1 MGECKLERVVSL
13 CGQDASL
20 WEEEE
25 AAGGLDQRH
34 GLGHRQDEGAEV
46 VDGEK
51 EGAPRGADCDKRCP
65 QSHRRRACRILLP
78 LRELGRR
85 EAGTNDDGSLSCWGA
100 NITDTRLCAKDGRQ
114 LFTVRSDNWNEK
126 LGTVDASDVALITG
140 NTHGGKTV
148 LAPVRLRDFL
158 RQIGDHGEYVGL
170 SPKQSLCDEELDAK
184 VSIRFQTT
192 FLPISEADAIE
203 FATSAYSYATRDAND
218 PKNLVVLAS
227 SQGIALQQDQVG
239 DSMIYHHQVG
249 DDGKISR
256 HWLEA
261 EKSRHAVGQQQV
273 ETEHERQDAL
283 KRGKATSCVIGP
295 KCVGTRFNALLT
307 VQIPLQ
313 QRTSARRRGL
323 DPWTPAHTL
332 ESHPAAGLQPMSAQM
347 LDEVELVEQAFE
359 CDIEEALCIIPEI
372 LSHEMC
378 EEAMD
383 DGEDMLRSAMDDEMK
398 LTLVPQC
405 ASFSLECDSE
415 LRCPS
420 MKRGESGSAVGEAN
434 AARVSVGSRVAKDAG
449 NHKLRVMEADS
460 EQTLARHP
468 NEHIT
473 ITVIFYYTV
482 KGGVPS
488 SEDVVR
494 AIDDLESMYRA
505 TNAAR
510 LADSTL
516 DYMKGP
522 LSQTAMVHAPG
533 EAKPKIFELKGTP
546 DFPVD
551 GPTQEPVMVMLQPAV
566 AGEDKEG
573 EKKFDDEVASFLVS
587 LAAGMTAAG
596 MTDEE
601 RELAELEASIIK
613 AKSPGQKV
621 SPMKAPDVSEEHL
634 ARMRGIIAKNTALGI
649 KESTYRK
656 LIAYLEAFDLECKID
671 KRWVESIMDEY
682 KATAGVGAMTVK
694 EDGPPMPWDFV
705 HEEGAK

>member
-1 MGECKLERVVSL
+1 MCDQCGAGRMHLFGKKKKQPSTSDTASAIAELHEVRTAINAALKATGGVHAGYSCHFVSW
-13 CGQDASL
+13 D
-20 WEEEE
+20 
-25 AAGGLDQRH
+25 D
-34 GLGHRQDEGAEV
+34 V
-46 VDGEK
+46 
-51 EGAPRGADCDKRCP
+51 KR
-65 QSHRRRACRILLP
+65 
-78 LRELGRR
+78 
-85 EAGTNDDGSLSCWGA
+85 GTNDDGSLSCWGA

-148 LAPVRLRDFL
+148 LAPVTLRDFL
-158 RQIGDHGEYVGL
+158 RRIGDHGEYVGL

-192 FLPISEADAIE
+192 FLPISEADGDAIE

-239 DSMIYHHQVG
+239 DAMIYHHQVS

-273 ETEHERQDAL
+273 ESEHERQDAL

-313 QRTSARRRGL
+313 QRISAQRRGPDL
-323 DPWTPAHTL
+323 WTGM
-332 ESHPAAGLQPMSAQM
+332 GLQAKCGMSAQM
-347 LDEVELVEQAFE
+347 PSCGMSAKMLDQFE
-359 CDIEEALCIIPEI
+359 EECMQALCIPA
-372 LSHEMC
+372 SCSYEMC
-378 EEAMD
+378 EGMAMD
-383 DGEDMLRSAMDDEMK
+383 EEEDIDELQCDVNLANELK
-398 LTLVPQC
+398 EIQCESLT
-405 ASFSLECDSE
+405 SGSLKCDSE
-415 LRCPS
+415 LRFRC
-420 MKRGESGSAVGEAN
+420 MKRGGRSSAVGEAN

-449 NHKLRVMEADS
+449 NHKLRVTEADS
-460 EQTLARHP
+460 QQTLARHP
-468 NEHIT
+468 SEHVT

-488 SEDVVR
+488 KEDVVR

-510 LADSTL
+510 LVDSTM

-533 EAKPKIFELKGTP
+533 GEAKPKIFELQGTL

-551 GPTQEPVMVMLQPAV
+551 GPTEEPVMVMLEKGVAAAAAV
-566 AGEDKEG
+566 
-573 EKKFDDEVASFLVS
+573 
-587 LAAGMTAAG
+587 GMSG
-596 MTDEE
+596 QE
-601 RELAELEASIIK
+601 RELAELEA
-613 AKSPGQKV
+613 
-621 SPMKAPDVSEEHL
+621 
-634 ARMRGIIAKNTALGI
+634 
-649 KESTYRK
+649 
-656 LIAYLEAFDLECKID
+656 
-671 KRWVESIMDEY
+671 
-682 KATAGVGAMTVK
+682 AM
-694 EDGPPMPWDFV
+694 G
-705 HEEGAK
+705 

>member
-1 MGECKLERVVSL
+1 MHLFGKKKKQPEASTSDTASAIAKMKEQKSL
-13 CGQDASL
+13 M
-20 WEEEE
+20 
-25 AAGGLDQRH
+25 
-34 GLGHRQDEGAEV
+34 
-46 VDGEK
+46 EK
-51 EGAPRGADCDKRCP
+51 K
-65 QSHRRRACRILLP
+65 
-78 LRELGRR
+78 RELHEVRTAINAALKATGGVHAGYSCHFVSWDDVKR
-85 EAGTNDDGSLSCWGA
+85 GTNDDGSLSCWGA

-148 LAPVRLRDFL
+148 LAPVTLRDFL
-158 RQIGDHGEYVGL
+158 RRIGDHGEYVGL
-170 SPKQSLCDEELDAK
+170 SPKQSLCDEDLDAK

-192 FLPISEADAIE
+192 FLPISEADGDAIE

-239 DSMIYHHQVG
+239 DAMIYHHQVS

-273 ETEHERQDAL
+273 ESEHERQDAL

-313 QRTSARRRGL
+313 QRISAQRRGPDL
-323 DPWTPAHTL
+323 WT
-332 ESHPAAGLQPMSAQM
+332 
-347 LDEVELVEQAFE
+347 VEEQ
-359 CDIEEALCIIPEI
+359 CMQALCIPA
-372 LSHEMC
+372 SCSYDDDDDDDDVYYC
-378 EEAMD
+378 EEMAMD
-383 DGEDMLRSAMDDEMK
+383 EEEDIDEIRCEVNLANK
-398 LTLVPQC
+398 LKEIQC
-405 ASFSLECDSE
+405 MSLECDSGV
-415 LRCPS
+415 RCRS
-420 MKRGESGSAVGEAN
+420 MKRGGSGSVVGEAN

-449 NHKLRVMEADS
+449 SHKLRVTEADS

-468 NEHIT
+468 SEHVT

-488 SEDVVR
+488 KEDVVR

-510 LADSTL
+510 LADSTM

-533 EAKPKIFELKGTP
+533 EAKPKIFELQGTL

-551 GPTQEPVMVMLQPAV
+551 GPTEEPVMVMLEEGVAAAV
-566 AGEDKEG
+566 
-573 EKKFDDEVASFLVS
+573 
-587 LAAGMTAAG
+587 AAGMS
-596 MTDEE
+596 DEE
-601 RELAELEASIIK
+601 RELAELKASM
-613 AKSPGQKV
+613 S
-621 SPMKAPDVSEEHL
+621 
-634 ARMRGIIAKNTALGI
+634 
-649 KESTYRK
+649 
-656 LIAYLEAFDLECKID
+656 
-671 KRWVESIMDEY
+671 
-682 KATAGVGAMTVK
+682 
-694 EDGPPMPWDFV
+694 
-705 HEEGAK
+705 

>member
-1 MGECKLERVVSL
+1 MERVVCDQCGAGRMHLFGKKKKQPEASTSDTASAIAKMKEQKSL
-13 CGQDASL
+13 M
-20 WEEEE
+20 
-25 AAGGLDQRH
+25 
-34 GLGHRQDEGAEV
+34 
-46 VDGEK
+46 EK
-51 EGAPRGADCDKRCP
+51 K
-65 QSHRRRACRILLP
+65 
-78 LRELGRR
+78 RELHEVRTAINAALKATGGVHAGYSCHFVSWDDVKR
-85 EAGTNDDGSLSCWGA
+85 GTNDDGSLSCWGA

-114 LFTVRSDNWNEK
+114 LLTVRSDNWNEK

-148 LAPVRLRDFL
+148 LAPVTLRDFL
-158 RQIGDHGEYVGL
+158 RRIGDHGEYVGL

-192 FLPISEADAIE
+192 FLPISEADGDAIE

-273 ETEHERQDAL
+273 ESEHERQDAL

-313 QRTSARRRGL
+313 QRISAQRRGPDL
-323 DPWTPAHTL
+323 WT
-332 ESHPAAGLQPMSAQM
+332 SMGLQAKHGMSAQMPSYGMSAQM
-347 LDEVELVEQAFE
+347 LDQVEVEEE
-359 CDIEEALCIIPEI
+359 CMQALCYEMCEQMAMDEEEDIDEI
-372 LSHEMC
+372 LSLEC
-378 EEAMD
+378 NS
-383 DGEDMLRSAMDDEMK
+383 EDIDEI
-398 LTLVPQC
+398 L
-405 ASFSLECDSE
+405 SLECNSE
-415 LRCPS
+415 VRCRS
-420 MKRGESGSAVGEAN
+420 MKRGGSGSVVGEAN

-449 NHKLRVMEADS
+449 SHKLRVTEADS

-468 NEHIT
+468 SEHVT

-488 SEDVVR
+488 KEDVVR

-505 TNAAR
+505 TNEAR
-510 LADSTL
+510 LADSTM

-533 EAKPKIFELKGTP
+533 EAKPKIFELQGTL

-551 GPTQEPVMVMLQPAV
+551 GPTEEPVMVMLEEGV
-566 AGEDKEG
+566 A
-573 EKKFDDEVASFLVS
+573 AAA
-587 LAAGMTAAG
+587 AAGMS
-596 MTDEE
+596 DEE
-601 RELAELEASIIK
+601 RELAELKASM
-613 AKSPGQKV
+613 S
-621 SPMKAPDVSEEHL
+621 
-634 ARMRGIIAKNTALGI
+634 
-649 KESTYRK
+649 
-656 LIAYLEAFDLECKID
+656 
-671 KRWVESIMDEY
+671 
-682 KATAGVGAMTVK
+682 
-694 EDGPPMPWDFV
+694 
-705 HEEGAK
+705 

>member
-1 MGECKLERVVSL
+1 MERVV
-13 CGQDASL
+13 
-20 WEEEE
+20 
-25 AAGGLDQRH
+25 
-34 GLGHRQDEGAEV
+34 
-46 VDGEK
+46 
-51 EGAPRGADCDKRCP
+51 CDKCGAGRMHLFGRKKKQP
-65 QSHRRRACRILLP
+65 STSDTASAIA
-78 LRELGRR
+78 ELHEVRTAINAALKATGGVHAGYSCHFVSWDDVKR
-85 EAGTNDDGSLSCWGA
+85 GTNDDGSLSCWGA

-148 LAPVRLRDFL
+148 LAPVTLRDFL
-158 RQIGDHGEYVGL
+158 RRIGDHGEYVGL
-170 SPKQSLCDEELDAK
+170 SPKQSLCDEDLDAK

-192 FLPISEADAIE
+192 FLPISEADGDAIE

-239 DSMIYHHQVG
+239 DAMIYHHQVS

-273 ETEHERQDAL
+273 ESEHERQDAL

-313 QRTSARRRGL
+313 QRISAQRRGPDL
-323 DPWTPAHTL
+323 WT
-332 ESHPAAGLQPMSAQM
+332 SMGLKAIHGMSAQMPSYGMSAQM
-347 LDEVELVEQAFE
+347 LDQVEVEEE
-359 CDIEEALCIIPEI
+359 CMQALCYEMCEQMAMDEEEDIDEI
-372 LSHEMC
+372 LS
-378 EEAMD
+378 
-383 DGEDMLRSAMDDEMK
+383 
-398 LTLVPQC
+398 
-405 ASFSLECDSE
+405 LECNSE
-415 LRCPS
+415 VRCRS
-420 MKRGESGSAVGEAN
+420 MKRGGSGSVVGEAN

-449 NHKLRVMEADS
+449 SHKLRVTEADS

-468 NEHIT
+468 SEHVT

-488 SEDVVR
+488 KEDVVR

-510 LADSTL
+510 LADSTM

-533 EAKPKIFELKGTP
+533 EAKPKIFELQGTL

-551 GPTQEPVMVMLQPAV
+551 GPTEEPVMVMLEEGVAAAV
-566 AGEDKEG
+566 
-573 EKKFDDEVASFLVS
+573 
-587 LAAGMTAAG
+587 AAGMS
-596 MTDEE
+596 DEE
-601 RELAELEASIIK
+601 RELAELKASM
-613 AKSPGQKV
+613 S
-621 SPMKAPDVSEEHL
+621 
-634 ARMRGIIAKNTALGI
+634 
-649 KESTYRK
+649 
-656 LIAYLEAFDLECKID
+656 
-671 KRWVESIMDEY
+671 
-682 KATAGVGAMTVK
+682 
-694 EDGPPMPWDFV
+694 
-705 HEEGAK
+705 

>member
-1 MGECKLERVVSL
+1 MHLFGKKKKQPEASTSDTASAIAKMKEQKSL
-13 CGQDASL
+13 M
-20 WEEEE
+20 
-25 AAGGLDQRH
+25 
-34 GLGHRQDEGAEV
+34 
-46 VDGEK
+46 EK
-51 EGAPRGADCDKRCP
+51 K
-65 QSHRRRACRILLP
+65 
-78 LRELGRR
+78 RELHEVRTAINAALKATGGVHAGYSCHFVSWDDVKR
-85 EAGTNDDGSLSCWGA
+85 GTNDDGSLSCWGA

-148 LAPVRLRDFL
+148 LAPVTLRDFL
-158 RQIGDHGEYVGL
+158 RRIGDHGEYVGL

-192 FLPISEADAIE
+192 FLPISEADGDAIE

-239 DSMIYHHQVG
+239 DAMIYHHQVS

-273 ETEHERQDAL
+273 ESEHERQDAL

-313 QRTSARRRGL
+313 QRISAQRRGPDL
-323 DPWTPAHTL
+323 WT
-332 ESHPAAGLQPMSAQM
+332 SMGLQAKHGMSAQMPSYGMSAQM
-347 LDEVELVEQAFE
+347 LDQVEVEEE
-359 CDIEEALCIIPEI
+359 CMQALCYEMCEQMAMDEEEDIDEI
-372 LSHEMC
+372 LSLEC
-378 EEAMD
+378 NS
-383 DGEDMLRSAMDDEMK
+383 EDIDEI
-398 LTLVPQC
+398 L
-405 ASFSLECDSE
+405 SLECNSE
-415 LRCPS
+415 VRCRS
-420 MKRGESGSAVGEAN
+420 MKRGGSGSVVGEAN

-449 NHKLRVMEADS
+449 SHKLRVTEADS
-460 EQTLARHP
+460 QQTLVRHP
-468 NEHIT
+468 SEHVT

-488 SEDVVR
+488 KEDVVR

-510 LADSTL
+510 LADSTM

-533 EAKPKIFELKGTP
+533 EAKPKIFELQGTL

-551 GPTQEPVMVMLQPAV
+551 GPTEEPVMVMLEEGVVVV
-566 AGEDKEG
+566 A
-573 EKKFDDEVASFLVS
+573 A
-587 LAAGMTAAG
+587 AAGMS
-596 MTDEE
+596 DEE
-601 RELAELEASIIK
+601 RELAELKASM
-613 AKSPGQKV
+613 S
-621 SPMKAPDVSEEHL
+621 
-634 ARMRGIIAKNTALGI
+634 
-649 KESTYRK
+649 
-656 LIAYLEAFDLECKID
+656 
-671 KRWVESIMDEY
+671 
-682 KATAGVGAMTVK
+682 
-694 EDGPPMPWDFV
+694 
-705 HEEGAK
+705 

>member
-1 MGECKLERVVSL
+1 MHLFGKKKKQPEASTSDTASAIAKMKEQKSL
-13 CGQDASL
+13 M
-20 WEEEE
+20 
-25 AAGGLDQRH
+25 
-34 GLGHRQDEGAEV
+34 
-46 VDGEK
+46 EK
-51 EGAPRGADCDKRCP
+51 K
-65 QSHRRRACRILLP
+65 
-78 LRELGRR
+78 RELHEVRTAINAALKATGGVHAGYPCHFVSWDDVKR
-85 EAGTNDDGSLSCWGA
+85 GTNDDGSLSCWGA

-148 LAPVRLRDFL
+148 LAPVTLRDFL
-158 RQIGDHGEYVGL
+158 RRIGDHGEYVGL

-192 FLPISEADAIE
+192 FLPISEADGDAIE

-239 DSMIYHHQVG
+239 DAMIYHHQVS

-273 ETEHERQDAL
+273 ESEHERQDAL

-313 QRTSARRRGL
+313 QRISAQRRGPDL
-323 DPWTPAHTL
+323 WT
-332 ESHPAAGLQPMSAQM
+332 
-347 LDEVELVEQAFE
+347 VEEQ
-359 CDIEEALCIIPEI
+359 CMQALCIPA
-372 LSHEMC
+372 SCSYDDDDDDDDVYYC
-378 EEAMD
+378 EEMAMNEE
-383 DGEDMLRSAMDDEMK
+383 EDIDEIRCEVNLANK
-398 LTLVPQC
+398 LKEIQC
-405 ASFSLECDSE
+405 MSLECDSE
-415 LRCPS
+415 VRCRS
-420 MKRGESGSAVGEAN
+420 MKRFGSGSAVGEAN

-449 NHKLRVMEADS
+449 SHKLRVTEADS

-468 NEHIT
+468 SEHVT

-488 SEDVVR
+488 KEDVVR

-510 LADSTL
+510 LADSTM

-533 EAKPKIFELKGTP
+533 EAKPKIFELQGTL

-551 GPTQEPVMVMLQPAV
+551 GPTEEPVMVMLEK
-566 AGEDKEG
+566 GEAAA
-573 EKKFDDEVASFLVS
+573 AS
-587 LAAGMTAAG
+587 AGMTH
-596 MTDEE
+596 EE
-601 RELAELEASIIK
+601 RELTELEASM
-613 AKSPGQKV
+613 G
-621 SPMKAPDVSEEHL
+621 
-634 ARMRGIIAKNTALGI
+634 
-649 KESTYRK
+649 
-656 LIAYLEAFDLECKID
+656 
-671 KRWVESIMDEY
+671 
-682 KATAGVGAMTVK
+682 
-694 EDGPPMPWDFV
+694 
-705 HEEGAK
+705 

>member
-1 MGECKLERVVSL
+1 MHLFGRKKKQPSTSDTASAIAELHEVRTAINAALKATGGVHAGYSCHFVSW
-13 CGQDASL
+13 D
-20 WEEEE
+20 
-25 AAGGLDQRH
+25 D
-34 GLGHRQDEGAEV
+34 V
-46 VDGEK
+46 
-51 EGAPRGADCDKRCP
+51 KR
-65 QSHRRRACRILLP
+65 
-78 LRELGRR
+78 
-85 EAGTNDDGSLSCWGA
+85 GTNDDGSLSCWGA

-148 LAPVRLRDFL
+148 LAPVTLRDFL
-158 RQIGDHGEYVGL
+158 RRIGDHGEYVGL

-192 FLPISEADAIE
+192 FLPISEADGDAIE

-239 DSMIYHHQVG
+239 DAMIYHHQVS

-273 ETEHERQDAL
+273 ESEHERQDAL

-295 KCVGTRFNALLT
+295 RCVGTRFNALLT

-313 QRTSARRRGL
+313 QRISAQRRGPDL
-323 DPWTPAHTL
+323 WT
-332 ESHPAAGLQPMSAQM
+332 SMGLQAKHGMSAQMPSYGMSAQM
-347 LDEVELVEQAFE
+347 LDQVEVEEE
-359 CDIEEALCIIPEI
+359 CMQALCY
-372 LSHEMC
+372 EMC
-378 EEAMD
+378 EQMAMD
-383 DGEDMLRSAMDDEMK
+383 EEEDIDEIRCEVNLANK
-398 LTLVPQC
+398 LKEIQC
-405 ASFSLECDSE
+405 MSLECDSE
-415 LRCPS
+415 VRCRS
-420 MKRGESGSAVGEAN
+420 MKRGGSGSVVGEAN

-449 NHKLRVMEADS
+449 SHKLRVTEADS

-468 NEHIT
+468 SEHVT

-488 SEDVVR
+488 KEDVVR

-510 LADSTL
+510 LADSTM

-533 EAKPKIFELKGTP
+533 EAKPKIFELQGTL

-551 GPTQEPVMVMLQPAV
+551 GPTEEPVMVMLEK
-566 AGEDKEG
+566 GEAAA
-573 EKKFDDEVASFLVS
+573 AS
-587 LAAGMTAAG
+587 AG

-601 RELAELEASIIK
+601 RELAELEASM
-613 AKSPGQKV
+613 G
-621 SPMKAPDVSEEHL
+621 
-634 ARMRGIIAKNTALGI
+634 
-649 KESTYRK
+649 
-656 LIAYLEAFDLECKID
+656 
-671 KRWVESIMDEY
+671 
-682 KATAGVGAMTVK
+682 
-694 EDGPPMPWDFV
+694 
-705 HEEGAK
+705 

>member
-1 MGECKLERVVSL
+1 MGHKRRECRPQSDECKLERVVSL
-13 CGQDASL
+13 CGRMHLFGKKKKQPEASTSDTASTIAKMKEQKSL
-20 WEEEE
+20 M
-25 AAGGLDQRH
+25 
-34 GLGHRQDEGAEV
+34 
-46 VDGEK
+46 EK
-51 EGAPRGADCDKRCP
+51 K
-65 QSHRRRACRILLP
+65 
-78 LRELGRR
+78 RELHEVRTAINAALKATGGVHAGYSCHFVSWDDVKR
-85 EAGTNDDGSLSCWGA
+85 GTNDDGSLSCWGA

-140 NTHGGKTV
+140 NAHGGKTV
-148 LAPVRLRDFL
+148 LAPVTLRDFL
-158 RQIGDHGEYVGL
+158 RRIGDHGEYVGL
-170 SPKQSLCDEELDAK
+170 SPKQSLCDEDLDAK

-192 FLPISEADAIE
+192 FLPISEADGDAIE

-239 DSMIYHHQVG
+239 NAMIYHHQVG

-273 ETEHERQDAL
+273 ESEHERQDAL

-313 QRTSARRRGL
+313 QRVSAQRRGPDL
-323 DPWTPAHTL
+323 WT
-332 ESHPAAGLQPMSAQM
+332 
-347 LDEVELVEQAFE
+347 VEEQ
-359 CDIEEALCIIPEI
+359 CMQALCIPA
-372 LSHEMC
+372 SCSYDDDDDDVYYC
-378 EEAMD
+378 EEMAMD
-383 DGEDMLRSAMDDEMK
+383 EEEDIDEIRCEVNLANK
-398 LTLVPQC
+398 LKEIQC
-405 ASFSLECDSE
+405 MSLECDSE
-415 LRCPS
+415 VRCRS
-420 MKRGESGSAVGEAN
+420 MKRGGSSSAVGEAN

-449 NHKLRVMEADS
+449 SHKLRVTEADS
-460 EQTLARHP
+460 QQTLVRHP
-468 NEHIT
+468 SEHVT

-488 SEDVVR
+488 KEDVVR

-510 LADSTL
+510 LADSTM

-533 EAKPKIFELKGTP
+533 EAKLKIFELQGTL

-551 GPTQEPVMVMLQPAV
+551 GPTEEPVMVMLEK
-566 AGEDKEG
+566 GEAAA
-573 EKKFDDEVASFLVS
+573 AS
-587 LAAGMTAAG
+587 AG

-601 RELAELEASIIK
+601 RELAEHEASM
-613 AKSPGQKV
+613 G
-621 SPMKAPDVSEEHL
+621 
-634 ARMRGIIAKNTALGI
+634 
-649 KESTYRK
+649 
-656 LIAYLEAFDLECKID
+656 
-671 KRWVESIMDEY
+671 
-682 KATAGVGAMTVK
+682 
-694 EDGPPMPWDFV
+694 
-705 HEEGAK
+705 

>member
-1 MGECKLERVVSL
+1 MHLFGKKKKQPEASTSDTASAIAKMKEQKSL
-13 CGQDASL
+13 M
-20 WEEEE
+20 
-25 AAGGLDQRH
+25 
-34 GLGHRQDEGAEV
+34 
-46 VDGEK
+46 EK
-51 EGAPRGADCDKRCP
+51 K
-65 QSHRRRACRILLP
+65 
-78 LRELGRR
+78 RELHEVRTAINAALKATGGVHAGYSCHFVSWDDVKR
-85 EAGTNDDGSLSCWGA
+85 GTNDDGSLSCWGA

-148 LAPVRLRDFL
+148 LAPVTLRDFL
-158 RQIGDHGEYVGL
+158 RRIGDHGEYVGL

-192 FLPISEADAIE
+192 FLPISEADGDAIE

-239 DSMIYHHQVG
+239 DAMIYHHQVS

-273 ETEHERQDAL
+273 ESEHERQDAL

-295 KCVGTRFNALLT
+295 RCVGTRFNALLT

-313 QRTSARRRGL
+313 QRISAQRRGPDL
-323 DPWTPAHTL
+323 WT
-332 ESHPAAGLQPMSAQM
+332 SMGLQGKHGTCAQMPSYGMSAQM
-347 LDEVELVEQAFE
+347 LDQVEVEEE
-359 CDIEEALCIIPEI
+359 CMQALCYEMCEQMAMDEEEDIDEI
-372 LSHEMC
+372 LS
-378 EEAMD
+378 
-383 DGEDMLRSAMDDEMK
+383 
-398 LTLVPQC
+398 
-405 ASFSLECDSE
+405 LECNSE
-415 LRCPS
+415 VRCRS
-420 MKRGESGSAVGEAN
+420 MKRGGSGSVVGEAN

-449 NHKLRVMEADS
+449 SHKLRVTEADS

-468 NEHIT
+468 SEHVT

-488 SEDVVR
+488 KEDVVR

-510 LADSTL
+510 LADSTM

-533 EAKPKIFELKGTP
+533 EAKPKIFELQGTL

-551 GPTQEPVMVMLQPAV
+551 GPTEEPVMVMLEK
-566 AGEDKEG
+566 GEAAA
-573 EKKFDDEVASFLVS
+573 AS
-587 LAAGMTAAG
+587 AG

-601 RELAELEASIIK
+601 RELAEHEASM
-613 AKSPGQKV
+613 G
-621 SPMKAPDVSEEHL
+621 
-634 ARMRGIIAKNTALGI
+634 
-649 KESTYRK
+649 
-656 LIAYLEAFDLECKID
+656 
-671 KRWVESIMDEY
+671 
-682 KATAGVGAMTVK
+682 
-694 EDGPPMPWDFV
+694 
-705 HEEGAK
+705 

>member
-1 MGECKLERVVSL
+1 MHKRRECRPQSDECKLERVVCDQ
-13 CGQDASL
+13 CGAGRMHLFGRKKKQPSTSDTASAIAEL
-20 WEEEE
+20 HEVRTAIN
-25 AAGGLDQRH
+25 AALKATGGVHAGYSCHFVSWD
-34 GLGHRQDEGAEV
+34 DV
-46 VDGEK
+46 
-51 EGAPRGADCDKRCP
+51 KR
-65 QSHRRRACRILLP
+65 
-78 LRELGRR
+78 
-85 EAGTNDDGSLSCWGA
+85 GTNDDGSLSCWGA

-148 LAPVRLRDFL
+148 LAPVTLRDFL
-158 RQIGDHGEYVGL
+158 RRIGDHGEYVGL

-192 FLPISEADAIE
+192 FLPISEADGDAIE

-227 SQGIALQQDQVG
+227 SQGIAVQQDQVG
-239 DSMIYHHQVG
+239 DAMIYHHQVS

-273 ETEHERQDAL
+273 ESEHERQDAL

-295 KCVGTRFNALLT
+295 RCVGTRFNALLT

-313 QRTSARRRGL
+313 QRISAQRRGPDL
-323 DPWTPAHTL
+323 WT
-332 ESHPAAGLQPMSAQM
+332 SMGLQAKHGMSAQMPSYGMSAQM
-347 LDEVELVEQAFE
+347 LDQVEVEEE
-359 CDIEEALCIIPEI
+359 CMQALCYEMCEQMAMDEEEDIDEI
-372 LSHEMC
+372 LS
-378 EEAMD
+378 
-383 DGEDMLRSAMDDEMK
+383 
-398 LTLVPQC
+398 
-405 ASFSLECDSE
+405 LECNSE
-415 LRCPS
+415 VRCRS
-420 MKRGESGSAVGEAN
+420 MKRGGSGSVVGEAN

-449 NHKLRVMEADS
+449 SHKLRVTEADS

-468 NEHIT
+468 SEHVT

-488 SEDVVR
+488 KEDVVR

-510 LADSTL
+510 LADSTM

-533 EAKPKIFELKGTP
+533 EAKPKIFELQGTL

-551 GPTQEPVMVMLQPAV
+551 GPTEEPVMVMLEK
-566 AGEDKEG
+566 GEAAA
-573 EKKFDDEVASFLVS
+573 AS
-587 LAAGMTAAG
+587 AG

-601 RELAELEASIIK
+601 RELAEHEASM
-613 AKSPGQKV
+613 G
-621 SPMKAPDVSEEHL
+621 
-634 ARMRGIIAKNTALGI
+634 
-649 KESTYRK
+649 
-656 LIAYLEAFDLECKID
+656 
-671 KRWVESIMDEY
+671 
-682 KATAGVGAMTVK
+682 
-694 EDGPPMPWDFV
+694 
-705 HEEGAK
+705 

>member
-1 MGECKLERVVSL
+1 MHKRRECRPQSDECKFERVVCDQ
-13 CGQDASL
+13 CGAGRMHLFGKKNKKDGRINEVRTAIN
-20 WEEEE
+20 
-25 AAGGLDQRH
+25 AALKATGGVHAGYSCHFVSWD
-34 GLGHRQDEGAEV
+34 DV
-46 VDGEK
+46 
-51 EGAPRGADCDKRCP
+51 KR
-65 QSHRRRACRILLP
+65 
-78 LRELGRR
+78 
-85 EAGTNDDGSLSCWGA
+85 GTNDDGSLSCWGA

-148 LAPVRLRDFL
+148 LAPVTLRDFL
-158 RQIGDHGEYVGL
+158 RRIGDHGEYVGL
-170 SPKQSLCDEELDAK
+170 SPKQSLCDEDLDAK

-192 FLPISEADAIE
+192 FLPISEADGDAIE

-239 DSMIYHHQVG
+239 DAMIYHHQVS

-273 ETEHERQDAL
+273 ESEHERQDAL

-295 KCVGTRFNALLT
+295 RCVGTRFNALLT

-313 QRTSARRRGL
+313 QRISAQRRGPDL
-323 DPWTPAHTL
+323 WT
-332 ESHPAAGLQPMSAQM
+332 SMGLKAIHGMSAQMPSYGMSAQM
-347 LDEVELVEQAFE
+347 LDQVEVEEE
-359 CDIEEALCIIPEI
+359 CMQALCYEMCEQMAMDEEEDIDEI
-372 LSHEMC
+372 LS
-378 EEAMD
+378 
-383 DGEDMLRSAMDDEMK
+383 
-398 LTLVPQC
+398 
-405 ASFSLECDSE
+405 LECNSE
-415 LRCPS
+415 VRCRS
-420 MKRGESGSAVGEAN
+420 MKRGGSGSVVGEAN

-449 NHKLRVMEADS
+449 SHKLRVTEADS

-468 NEHIT
+468 SEHVT

-488 SEDVVR
+488 KEDVVR

-510 LADSTL
+510 LADSTM

-533 EAKPKIFELKGTP
+533 EAKPKIFELQGTL

-551 GPTQEPVMVMLQPAV
+551 GPTEEPVMVMLEK
-566 AGEDKEG
+566 GEAAA
-573 EKKFDDEVASFLVS
+573 AS
-587 LAAGMTAAG
+587 AG

-601 RELAELEASIIK
+601 RELAEHEASM
-613 AKSPGQKV
+613 G
-621 SPMKAPDVSEEHL
+621 
-634 ARMRGIIAKNTALGI
+634 
-649 KESTYRK
+649 
-656 LIAYLEAFDLECKID
+656 
-671 KRWVESIMDEY
+671 
-682 KATAGVGAMTVK
+682 
-694 EDGPPMPWDFV
+694 
-705 HEEGAK
+705 

>member
-1 MGECKLERVVSL
+1 MHLFGKKKKQPEASTSDTASAIAKMKEQKSL
-13 CGQDASL
+13 M
-20 WEEEE
+20 
-25 AAGGLDQRH
+25 
-34 GLGHRQDEGAEV
+34 
-46 VDGEK
+46 EK
-51 EGAPRGADCDKRCP
+51 K
-65 QSHRRRACRILLP
+65 
-78 LRELGRR
+78 RELHEVRTAINAALKATGGVHAGYSCHFVSWDDVKR
-85 EAGTNDDGSLSCWGA
+85 GTNDDGSLSCWGA

-114 LFTVRSDNWNEK
+114 LFTVRSDNWNET

-148 LAPVRLRDFL
+148 LAPVTLRDFL
-158 RQIGDHGEYVGL
+158 RRIGDHGEYVGL

-192 FLPISEADAIE
+192 FLPISEADGDAIE

-239 DSMIYHHQVG
+239 DAMIYHHQV
-249 DDGKISR
+249 DNDGKISR

-273 ETEHERQDAL
+273 ESEHERQDAL

-295 KCVGTRFNALLT
+295 RCVGTRFNALLT

-313 QRTSARRRGL
+313 QRISAQRRGPDL
-323 DPWTPAHTL
+323 WT
-332 ESHPAAGLQPMSAQM
+332 SMGLKAIHGMSAQMPSYGMSAQM
-347 LDEVELVEQAFE
+347 LDQVEVEEE
-359 CDIEEALCIIPEI
+359 CMQALCYEMCEQMAMDEEEDIDEI
-372 LSHEMC
+372 LS
-378 EEAMD
+378 
-383 DGEDMLRSAMDDEMK
+383 
-398 LTLVPQC
+398 
-405 ASFSLECDSE
+405 LECNSE
-415 LRCPS
+415 VRCRS
-420 MKRGESGSAVGEAN
+420 MKRGGSGSVVGEAN

-449 NHKLRVMEADS
+449 SHKLRVTEADS

-468 NEHIT
+468 SEHVT

-488 SEDVVR
+488 KEDVVR

-510 LADSTL
+510 LADSTM

-533 EAKPKIFELKGTP
+533 EAKPKIFELQGTL

-551 GPTQEPVMVMLQPAV
+551 GPTEEPVMVMLEK
-566 AGEDKEG
+566 GEAAA
-573 EKKFDDEVASFLVS
+573 AS
-587 LAAGMTAAG
+587 AG

-601 RELAELEASIIK
+601 RELAEHEASM
-613 AKSPGQKV
+613 G
-621 SPMKAPDVSEEHL
+621 
-634 ARMRGIIAKNTALGI
+634 
-649 KESTYRK
+649 
-656 LIAYLEAFDLECKID
+656 
-671 KRWVESIMDEY
+671 
-682 KATAGVGAMTVK
+682 
-694 EDGPPMPWDFV
+694 
-705 HEEGAK
+705 

>member
-1 MGECKLERVVSL
+1 MHLFGKKKKQPEASTSDTASAIAKMKEQKSL
-13 CGQDASL
+13 M
-20 WEEEE
+20 
-25 AAGGLDQRH
+25 
-34 GLGHRQDEGAEV
+34 
-46 VDGEK
+46 EK
-51 EGAPRGADCDKRCP
+51 K
-65 QSHRRRACRILLP
+65 
-78 LRELGRR
+78 RELHEVRTAINAALKATGGVHAGYSCHFVSWDDVKR
-85 EAGTNDDGSLSCWGA
+85 GTNDDGSLSCWGA

-148 LAPVRLRDFL
+148 LAPVTLRDFL
-158 RQIGDHGEYVGL
+158 RRIGDHGEYVGL

-192 FLPISEADAIE
+192 FLPISEADGDAIE

-239 DSMIYHHQVG
+239 DAMIYHHQVS

-273 ETEHERQDAL
+273 ESEHERQDAL

-295 KCVGTRFNALLT
+295 RCVGTRFNALLT

-313 QRTSARRRGL
+313 QRISAQRRGPDL
-323 DPWTPAHTL
+323 WT
-332 ESHPAAGLQPMSAQM
+332 SMGLQAKHGMSAQMPSYGMSAQM
-347 LDEVELVEQAFE
+347 LDQVEVEEE
-359 CDIEEALCIIPEI
+359 CMQALCYEMCEQMAMDEEEDIDEI
-372 LSHEMC
+372 LS
-378 EEAMD
+378 
-383 DGEDMLRSAMDDEMK
+383 
-398 LTLVPQC
+398 
-405 ASFSLECDSE
+405 LECNSE
-415 LRCPS
+415 VRCRS
-420 MKRGESGSAVGEAN
+420 MKRGGSGSVVGEAN

-449 NHKLRVMEADS
+449 SHKLRVTEADS

-468 NEHIT
+468 SEHVT

-488 SEDVVR
+488 KEDVVR

-510 LADSTL
+510 LADSTM

-533 EAKPKIFELKGTP
+533 EAKPKIFELQGTL

-551 GPTQEPVMVMLQPAV
+551 GPTEEPVMVMLEK
-566 AGEDKEG
+566 GEAAA
-573 EKKFDDEVASFLVS
+573 AS
-587 LAAGMTAAG
+587 AG

-601 RELAELEASIIK
+601 RELAEHEASM
-613 AKSPGQKV
+613 G
-621 SPMKAPDVSEEHL
+621 
-634 ARMRGIIAKNTALGI
+634 
-649 KESTYRK
+649 
-656 LIAYLEAFDLECKID
+656 
-671 KRWVESIMDEY
+671 
-682 KATAGVGAMTVK
+682 
-694 EDGPPMPWDFV
+694 
-705 HEEGAK
+705 

>member
-1 MGECKLERVVSL
+1 MERVVCDQCGAGRMHLFGKKKKQPEASDSASAIAKMKEQKSL
-13 CGQDASL
+13 M
-20 WEEEE
+20 
-25 AAGGLDQRH
+25 
-34 GLGHRQDEGAEV
+34 
-46 VDGEK
+46 EK
-51 EGAPRGADCDKRCP
+51 K
-65 QSHRRRACRILLP
+65 
-78 LRELGRR
+78 RELHEMRTAINAALKATGGVHAGYSCHFVSWDDVKR
-85 EAGTNDDGSLSCWGA
+85 GTNDDGSLSCWGA

-148 LAPVRLRDFL
+148 LAPVTLRDFL
-158 RQIGDHGEYVGL
+158 RRIGDHGEYVGL
-170 SPKQSLCDEELDAK
+170 SPKQSLYDEELDAK

-192 FLPISEADAIE
+192 FLPISEADGDAIE

-227 SQGIALQQDQVG
+227 SQGIAVQQDQVG
-239 DSMIYHHQVG
+239 DAMIYHHQV
-249 DDGKISR
+249 DNDGKISR

-273 ETEHERQDAL
+273 ESEHERQDAL

-313 QRTSARRRGL
+313 QRISAQRRGPDL
-323 DPWTPAHTL
+323 WT
-332 ESHPAAGLQPMSAQM
+332 
-347 LDEVELVEQAFE
+347 VEEQ
-359 CDIEEALCIIPEI
+359 CMQALCIPA
-372 LSHEMC
+372 SCSYDDDDFDDVYYCAEM
-378 EEAMD
+378 AMD
-383 DGEDMLRSAMDDEMK
+383 EEEDIDEIRCEVNLANK
-398 LTLVPQC
+398 LKEIQC
-405 ASFSLECDSE
+405 MSLECDSE
-415 LRCPS
+415 VRCRS
-420 MKRGESGSAVGEAN
+420 MKRGGSGSVVGEAN

-449 NHKLRVMEADS
+449 SHKLRVTEADS

-468 NEHIT
+468 SEHVT

-488 SEDVVR
+488 KEDVVR

-510 LADSTL
+510 LADSTM

-533 EAKPKIFELKGTP
+533 EAKPKIFELQGTL

-551 GPTQEPVMVMLQPAV
+551 GPTEEPVMVMLEK
-566 AGEDKEG
+566 GEAAA
-573 EKKFDDEVASFLVS
+573 AS
-587 LAAGMTAAG
+587 AG

-601 RELAELEASIIK
+601 RELAEHEASM
-613 AKSPGQKV
+613 G
-621 SPMKAPDVSEEHL
+621 
-634 ARMRGIIAKNTALGI
+634 
-649 KESTYRK
+649 
-656 LIAYLEAFDLECKID
+656 
-671 KRWVESIMDEY
+671 
-682 KATAGVGAMTVK
+682 
-694 EDGPPMPWDFV
+694 
-705 HEEGAK
+705 

>member
-1 MGECKLERVVSL
+1 LERVV
-13 CGQDASL
+13 
-20 WEEEE
+20 
-25 AAGGLDQRH
+25 
-34 GLGHRQDEGAEV
+34 
-46 VDGEK
+46 
-51 EGAPRGADCDKRCP
+51 CDKCGAGRMHLFGRKKKQP
-65 QSHRRRACRILLP
+65 STSDTASAIA
-78 LRELGRR
+78 ELHEVRTAINAALKATGGVHAGYSCHFVSWDDVKR
-85 EAGTNDDGSLSCWGA
+85 GTNDDGSLSCWGA

-148 LAPVRLRDFL
+148 LAPVTLRDFL
-158 RQIGDHGEYVGL
+158 RRIGDHGEYVGL

-192 FLPISEADAIE
+192 FLPISEADGDAIE

-239 DSMIYHHQVG
+239 DAMIYHHQVS

-273 ETEHERQDAL
+273 ESEHERQDAL

-313 QRTSARRRGL
+313 QRISAQRRGPDL
-323 DPWTPAHTL
+323 WT
-332 ESHPAAGLQPMSAQM
+332 
-347 LDEVELVEQAFE
+347 VEEQ
-359 CDIEEALCIIPEI
+359 CMQALCIPA
-372 LSHEMC
+372 SCSYDDDDDDDDVYYC
-378 EEAMD
+378 EEMAMNEE
-383 DGEDMLRSAMDDEMK
+383 EDIDEIRCEVNLANK
-398 LTLVPQC
+398 LKEIQC
-405 ASFSLECDSE
+405 MSLECDSE
-415 LRCPS
+415 VRCRS
-420 MKRGESGSAVGEAN
+420 MKRGGSGSVVGEAN

-449 NHKLRVMEADS
+449 SHKLRVTEADS
-460 EQTLARHP
+460 QQTLVRHP
-468 NEHIT
+468 SEHVT

-488 SEDVVR
+488 KEDVVR

-510 LADSTL
+510 LADSTM

-533 EAKPKIFELKGTP
+533 EAKPKIFELQGTL

-551 GPTQEPVMVMLQPAV
+551 GPTEEPVMVMLEK
-566 AGEDKEG
+566 GEAAA
-573 EKKFDDEVASFLVS
+573 AS
-587 LAAGMTAAG
+587 AG

-601 RELAELEASIIK
+601 RELAEHEASM
-613 AKSPGQKV
+613 G
-621 SPMKAPDVSEEHL
+621 
-634 ARMRGIIAKNTALGI
+634 
-649 KESTYRK
+649 
-656 LIAYLEAFDLECKID
+656 
-671 KRWVESIMDEY
+671 
-682 KATAGVGAMTVK
+682 
-694 EDGPPMPWDFV
+694 
-705 HEEGAK
+705 